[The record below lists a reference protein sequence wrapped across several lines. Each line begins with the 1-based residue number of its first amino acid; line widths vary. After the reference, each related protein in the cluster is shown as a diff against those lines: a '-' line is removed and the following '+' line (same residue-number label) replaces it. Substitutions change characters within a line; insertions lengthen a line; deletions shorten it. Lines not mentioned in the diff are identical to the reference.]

1 MSQTKVEAPFVENNR
16 PFRNILINGDMSM
29 AQRGTSFA
37 SVGNTD
43 SQYTL
48 DRWKFTEEGD
58 FGAAEITIT
67 QDTDVPTGEG
77 FAKSLKCVCATAD
90 TSIDSGTIS
99 YIEQRIE
106 GQNLQHV
113 AKGTSGAK
121 KMTYSFF
128 CKSNLTGTF
137 TIAFFDQDN
146 TRSFTTSYSL
156 ASANTWERIVI
167 NIPADTTGAF
177 TNDNDTSFIIQMNL
191 QAGTD
196 KSNGALATAFEATA
210 QGDRAVGQTNFFSS
224 TDNNWYI
231 TGCQLEVGD
240 AATDFEHLP
249 FDVNL
254 RRCQRYCEVICDTRS
269 VGTGTFSSG
278 DADESLGTM
287 GACHGTRYAY
297 MSFRFSTMKRST
309 APTLLVSNDTD
320 HFIMYNVLT
329 NDKFSTMTAS
339 GVNSSTAM
347 ETYFDTGA
355 TSNLTNG
362 AAGFCRSYT
371 AAAKILVIDEL

>member
-1 MSQTKVEAPFVENNR
+1 MSQTKVEAPFLENNR
-16 PFRNILINGDMSM
+16 PFRNLVINGDMLVS
-29 AQRGTSFA
+29 QRGTSFA
-37 SVGNTD
+37 SVGNGD

-58 FGAAEITIT
+58 LGAAEITVT

-90 TSIDSGTIS
+90 TSIDAGTIS

-137 TIAFFDQDN
+137 TICFSDSDN
-146 TRSFTTSYSL
+146 TRQFSTSYSL
-156 ASANTWERIVI
+156 ASANTWEKIVI

-177 TNDNDTSFIIQMNL
+177 TNDNGVSFIIQMNL

-196 KSNGALATAFEATA
+196 KQSGALTTAFESSTA
-210 QGDRAVGQTNFFSS
+210 GDRAVGQTNFFSS
-224 TDNNWYI
+224 TSNNWYI
-231 TGCQLEVGD
+231 TGCHLEIGD

-249 FDVNL
+249 FDVQFH
-254 RRCQRYCEVICDTRS
+254 RCQRYFQKITHRYRIVTRWNNNS
-269 VGTGTFSSG
+269 GVPIGYMDFMQTMNHEPTVTNSGTYEDGTGYGQTPSYGGTTENGTYIAGAVSVSTNNTNYIHNG
-278 DADESLGTM
+278 VSEMDA
-287 GACHGTRYAY
+287 
-297 MSFRFSTMKRST
+297 
-309 APTLLVSNDTD
+309 
-320 HFIMYNVLT
+320 
-329 NDKFSTMTAS
+329 
-339 GVNSSTAM
+339 
-347 ETYFDTGA
+347 
-355 TSNLTNG
+355 
-362 AAGFCRSYT
+362 
-371 AAAKILVIDEL
+371 EL

>member
-1 MSQTKVEAPFVENNR
+1 MSQTKVEAPFLENNR
-16 PFRNILINGDMSM
+16 PFRNIIINGDMLVS
-29 AQRGTSFA
+29 QRGTSFA
-37 SVGNTD
+37 SMGNGD

-58 FGAAEITIT
+58 LGAAEITVT

-90 TSIDSGTIS
+90 TSIDAGTIS

-137 TIAFFDQDN
+137 TINFSDSDN
-146 TRSFTTSYSL
+146 TRQFSTSYSL
-156 ASANTWERIVI
+156 ASANTWEKITI

-177 TNDNDTSFIIQMNL
+177 TNDNGTSFIVQMNL
-191 QAGTD
+191 QAGSD
-196 KSNGALATAFEATA
+196 KQSGALTTAFESSAA
-210 QGDRAVGQTNFFSS
+210 GDRAVGQTNFFSS

-231 TGCQLEVGD
+231 TGCQLEIGD

-249 FDVNL
+249 FDVQFH
-254 RRCQRYCEVICDTRS
+254 RCQRYFQIIRHVYRVLARWNNTSGAPLNYMQFMQTMNHEPSISNSGTYESASGYSGTVNYGGVTADGTYISGGS
-269 VGTGTFSSG
+269 VGTSEVLYAHNGYSEM
-278 DADESLGTM
+278 DA
-287 GACHGTRYAY
+287 
-297 MSFRFSTMKRST
+297 
-309 APTLLVSNDTD
+309 
-320 HFIMYNVLT
+320 
-329 NDKFSTMTAS
+329 
-339 GVNSSTAM
+339 
-347 ETYFDTGA
+347 
-355 TSNLTNG
+355 
-362 AAGFCRSYT
+362 
-371 AAAKILVIDEL
+371 EL

>member
-1 MSQTKVEAPFVENNR
+1 MTQTKVEAPFVENNR
-16 PFRNILINGDMSM
+16 PFRNIIINGDMSI

-58 FGAAEITIT
+58 LGAAEITVT

-99 YIEQRIE
+99 YMEQRIE

-113 AKGTSGAK
+113 SKGTSGAK

-137 TIAFFDQDN
+137 TINFLDSDN
-146 TRSFTTSYSL
+146 SRQFSTSYSL
-156 ASANTWERIVI
+156 ASADTWERIII

-177 TNDNDTSFIIQMNL
+177 TNDNGDSLIVQMNL
-191 QAGTD
+191 QAGTN
-196 KSNGALATAFEATA
+196 KSNGALTTAFEASA
-210 QGDRAVGQTNFFSS
+210 QGDRGVGQTNFFSS
-224 TDNNWYI
+224 TSNNWYI

-254 RRCQRYCEVICDTRS
+254 LRCQRYYEKSYNLSVVPGTSTTYEGTTLAEVIADGTTTRIKMLDS
-269 VGTGTFSSG
+269 KFLV
-278 DADESLGTM
+278 
-287 GACHGTRYAY
+287 R
-297 MSFRFSTMKRST
+297 KRA
-309 APTLLVSNDTD
+309 APTLTIYTSDGGASGEINNYSSGADKT
-320 HFIMYNVLT
+320 ISSIGNTSET
-329 NDKFSTMTAS
+329 NLGRYMTMTDA
-339 GVNSSTAM
+339 GATN
-347 ETYFDTGA
+347 ETYEFQYQADA
-355 TSNLTNG
+355 
-362 AAGFCRSYT
+362 
-371 AAAKILVIDEL
+371 EL

>member
-1 MSQTKVEAPFVENNR
+1 MSQTKVEAPFVENNAT
-16 PFRNILINGDMSM
+16 FKNILINGDMSI

-37 SVGNTD
+37 SVGNGD

-58 FGAAEITIT
+58 FGAAEITVT

-77 FAKSLKCVCATAD
+77 FAKSLKCVCATVD
-90 TSIDSGTIS
+90 TSIDSGTIA

-106 GQNLQHV
+106 GQNLQHI

-156 ASANTWERIVI
+156 ASANTWEKITI

-177 TNDNDTSFIIQMNL
+177 TNDNETSFIIQMNL
-191 QAGTD
+191 QAGTS

-249 FDVNL
+249 HDVQL
-254 RRCQRYCEVICDTRS
+254 ARCKRYFENYALES
-269 VGTGTFSSG
+269 GSALVGLSFNAD
-278 DADESLGTM
+278 DATARLEYKIT
-287 GACHGTRYAY
+287 
-297 MSFRFSTMKRST
+297 KRT
-309 APTLLVSNDTD
+309 APTIGGLTAAQSGTGLS
-320 HFIMYNVLT
+320 FLT
-329 NDKFSTMTAS
+329 NAGSYSSSAGSLSSHSISIDGCRINGAS
-339 GVNSSTAM
+339 QG
-347 ETYFDTGA
+347 
-355 TSNLTNG
+355 NLTNPG
-362 AAGFCRSYT
+362 CSLLYATGDNT
-371 AAAKILVIDEL
+371 ITIDAEL

>member
-16 PFRNILINGDMSM
+16 PFRNIIINGDMSIS
-29 AQRGTSFA
+29 QRGTSFA

-77 FAKSLKCVCATAD
+77 FAKSLKCVCATVD
-90 TSIDSGTIS
+90 TSIDSGTIA

-106 GQNLQHV
+106 GQNLQHI

-156 ASANTWERIVI
+156 ASANTWEKITI

-177 TNDNDTSFIIQMNL
+177 TNDNGTSFIIQMNL
-191 QAGTD
+191 QAGTS
-196 KSNGALATAFEATA
+196 KSNGALATAFEATS

-240 AATDFEHLP
+240 QATDFEHLP
-249 FDVNL
+249 FDIQL
-254 RRCQRYCEVICDTRS
+254 QRCMRYYTRY
-269 VGTGTFSSG
+269 
-278 DADESLGTM
+278 DASAGY
-287 GACHGTRYAY
+287 TRYA
-297 MSFRFSTMKRST
+297 
-309 APTLLVSNDTD
+309 
-320 HFIMYNVLT
+320 
-329 NDKFSTMTAS
+329 S
-339 GVNSSTAM
+339 GFVNSSTAAVAIM
-347 ETYFDTGA
+347 QLPVPMRGVPTLETSGTAGDYSVYHGTSTTPCNTTPTIQVPSTGDDNA
-355 TSNLTNG
+355 TSVGLQQDVASGLT
-362 AAGFCRSYT
+362 AGQGCIFLGTNANTDNFFAFSS
-371 AAAKILVIDEL
+371 EL

>member
-16 PFRNILINGDMSM
+16 PFRNIIINGDMSI

-37 SVGNTD
+37 SMGNTD

-58 FGAAEITIT
+58 FGAAEITVT

-77 FAKSLKCVCATAD
+77 FVKSLKCVCATAD

-137 TIAFFDQDN
+137 TICFSDSDN
-146 TRSFTTSYSL
+146 TRQFSTSYSL
-156 ASANTWERIVI
+156 ASANTWERIII

-177 TNDNDTSFIIQMNL
+177 TNDNGDSLIVQMNL

-196 KSNGALATAFEATA
+196 KSNGALTTAFEASA
-210 QGDRAVGQTNFFSS
+210 QGDRGVGQTNFFSS
-224 TDNNWYI
+224 TSNNWYI

-240 AATDFEHLP
+240 QATDFEHLP
-249 FDVNL
+249 FDIKL
-254 RRCQRYCEVICDTRS
+254 QRCQRYCLNLIGGDYSYIAQGNFYTATYFHFTYQFPVEMRATPTADSTDS
-269 VGTGTFSSG
+269 SGTFRVYSNG
-278 DADESLGTM
+278 GYDLIDEVNLV
-287 GACHGTRYAY
+287 HGSTRQA
-297 MSFRFSTMKRST
+297 
-309 APTLLVSNDTD
+309 TLRNNTD
-320 HFIMYNVLT
+320 L
-329 NDKFSTMTAS
+329 AS
-339 GVNSSTAM
+339 GGHSVQSANVVGHGGGLYNPDAATILRLTA
-347 ETYFDTGA
+347 
-355 TSNLTNG
+355 
-362 AAGFCRSYT
+362 
-371 AAAKILVIDEL
+371 EL

>member
-16 PFRNILINGDMSM
+16 PFRNLVINGDMQI
-29 AQRGTSFA
+29 AQRATSFA
-37 SVGNTD
+37 SVGNGD

-58 FGAAEITIT
+58 LGAAEITVT

-90 TSIDSGTIS
+90 TSVASNTIS

-106 GQNLQHV
+106 GQNLQHLS
-113 AKGTSGAK
+113 KGTSGAK

-137 TIAFFDQDN
+137 TICFLDSDN
-146 TRSFTTSYSL
+146 TRQFSTSYSL
-156 ASANTWERIVI
+156 SAADTWERIII
-167 NIPADTTGAF
+167 NIPADTTGALD
-177 TNDNDTSFIIQMNL
+177 NDNNSSFTIQMNL

-196 KSNGALATAFEATA
+196 KSNGALTTAFEATA

-231 TGCQLEVGD
+231 TGCQLEIGD

-249 FDVNL
+249 NDVQL
-254 RRCQRYCEVICDTRS
+254 QRCQRYYQQMTGSYAQYGQIS
-269 VGTGTFSSG
+269 NGHYNGTSQFQGVYTYPVEMRASPSLSHTTTSSNNSSSAYAVATAG
-278 DADESLGTM
+278 GIDYIDSL
-287 GACHGTRYAY
+287 ALYNSNNH
-297 MSFRFSTMKRST
+297 S
-309 APTLLVSNDTD
+309 TLLYTNVGGSGTSGNGGNLYVQSTITELALVS
-320 HFIMYNVLT
+320 
-329 NDKFSTMTAS
+329 
-339 GVNSSTAM
+339 
-347 ETYFDTGA
+347 
-355 TSNLTNG
+355 
-362 AAGFCRSYT
+362 
-371 AAAKILVIDEL
+371 EL